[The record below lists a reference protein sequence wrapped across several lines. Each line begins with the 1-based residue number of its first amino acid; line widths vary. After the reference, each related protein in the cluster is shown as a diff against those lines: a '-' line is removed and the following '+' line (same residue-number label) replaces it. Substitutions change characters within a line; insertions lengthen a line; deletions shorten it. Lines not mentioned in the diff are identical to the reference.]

1 MRTRKHLRNPH
12 TKEPAMFKK
21 ALSLLSNTKRLPF
34 AVVLG
39 LFFIAADLAHAQG
52 RLPDCFVLSVGVDN
66 YTHVGK
72 LKGDVNDARN
82 TTAAFTAQ
90 QGTLFGKVSAFTLL

>member
-1 MRTRKHLRNPH
+1 MRTIGTSSVFSLELLRD
-12 TKEPAMFKK
+12 
-21 ALSLLSNTKRLPF
+21 

-39 LFFIAADLAHAQG
+39 LLFISADLAHAQG

-66 YTHVGK
+66 YTNVGK

-90 QGTLFGKVSAFTLL
+90 QSRIEPESRWPVLYP